1 MRLAKSSPHKAI
13 LVASLLLYIGGLLFP
28 AVEYDAMSSQPVAIS
43 RAHLWHEP
51 VGQIQMAPGY
61 FHLALGW
68 LGMLLPP
75 QITPLG
81 WLANPA
87 YFLALLAARWGKAG
101 LMRCFAIAAL
111 AFAAFSLVLVN
122 VSPMRVMLHDPVQQ
136 FWSAIRPLAGFW
148 LWLAAIITLNVYGF
162 LMSSAPAGTAPSA
175 GSGASSGAGA
185 SAKSG
190 AAIRSSA
197 SSSSAAASAGSGD
210 EPAHGR

>member
-1 MRLAKSSPHKAI
+1 MRLVKGSPHKAI
-13 LVASLLLYIGGLLFP
+13 LVASLLLYIGSLLFP
-28 AVEYDAMSSQPVAIS
+28 AVEYDAMSSQPAAIS

-87 YFLALLAARWGKAG
+87 YFLALLAARWGRAG
-101 LMRCFAIAAL
+101 LVRGFAIAAL
-111 AFAAFSLVLVN
+111 ALAAFSLVLVN

-148 LWLAAIITLNVYGF
+148 LWLAAIIVLNVYGL
-162 LMSSAPAGTAPSA
+162 LMSSVPAGAAPSA
-175 GSGASSGAGA
+175 GAGA
-185 SAKSG
+185 STGAVSPKSG
-190 AAIRSSA
+190 AVARSSA
-197 SSSSAAASAGSGD
+197 PSSSAAASAGSGD
-210 EPAHGR
+210 EPAH